1 MEAAKLEAIRARH
14 AVCPIPELAQADWGG
29 TNHYE
34 IGDPR
39 AKPPESYWWLD
50 YIDEAVKA
58 GSHTEEGKRLG
69 AVLDYACAYRRD
81 VGALLAEIDRLHQ
94 ALEELGL

>member
-1 MEAAKLEAIRARH
+1 MEEALIVEIRKRLNE
-14 AVCPIPELAQADWGG
+14 CPIPLDAVTDYWG
-29 TNHYE
+29 TDHYE

-81 VGALLAEIDRLHQ
+81 IGALLAEIDRLHQ